1 MISRSSVKSS
11 TAWIRDSGLSG
22 HPQWLTRPDFQNAGV
37 FEKQV
42 AEFFADNAF

>member
-1 MISRSSVKSS
+1 VKSS

-22 HPQWLTRPDFQNAGV
+22 HPQSLTRLDFHVNAEV

-42 AEFFADNAF
+42 AEFFADYAF